1 MHTVLWDTLRIA
13 EIASRD
19 DDEPS
24 IYFGRWAA
32 SDEKGREES
41 AGESRVRRASPCMY
55 AGINNMNVCMEW
67 LTCDP
72 CNSVGVFAHLYMA
85 GKASS

>member
-1 MHTVLWDTLRIA
+1 MMMSPPYSSGDGLPATR
-13 EIASRD
+13 
-19 DDEPS
+19 
-24 IYFGRWAA
+24 
-32 SDEKGREES
+32 RE
-41 AGESRVRRASPCMY
+41 GKRMQVREGFEQGLVHVCMLVY
-55 AGINNMNVCMEW
+55 TCYVCIVCMEW

>member
-1 MHTVLWDTLRIA
+1 MMMSPPYSSGDGLPATR
-13 EIASRD
+13 R
-19 DDEPS
+19 
-24 IYFGRWAA
+24 
-32 SDEKGREES
+32 KREENT
-41 AGESRVRRASPCMY
+41 GESRARTGASPFMY
-55 AGINNMNVCMEW
+55 AGMYTCNVCMEC